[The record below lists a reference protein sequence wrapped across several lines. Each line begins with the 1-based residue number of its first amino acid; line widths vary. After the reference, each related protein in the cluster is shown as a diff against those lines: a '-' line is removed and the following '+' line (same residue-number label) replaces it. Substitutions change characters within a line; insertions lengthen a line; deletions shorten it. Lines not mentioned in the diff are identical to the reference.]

1 MNTNIS
7 ALIKLAG
14 EADQPGFKTKKEMLD
29 YADSIIERGKLC
41 KRSVDGIDPRMP
53 AILSLLHGQSAA
65 DDMAALHYLNSLGDT
80 LIDQGKTSRE
90 FVSTTPGDKF
100 PDVRPRVEK
109 QIADMV
115 NQADEKSKYVG
126 EIQDMK
132 AGVGRNIVRGGLGI
146 TADALLNDHNGD
158 YGAADTLTSGI
169 GGIGG
174 GLLGSY
180 LAKKT
185 GLKFMG
191 STLANLG
198 GSALGGWGANKL
210 RRHFS

>member
-7 ALIKLAG
+7 ALIKIA
-14 EADQPGFKTKKEMLD
+14 ERKTKKEMLD
-29 YADSIIERGKLC
+29 FADSIIDRGKIY
-41 KRSVDGIDPRMP
+41 KRSVEGIDPTVTP
-53 AILSLLHGQSAA
+53 AILSLLSGQSAA
-65 DDMAALHYLNSLGDT
+65 DDMAALNYNNALGDY
-80 LIDQGKTSRE
+80 LVSRGKLLRDTVSNYRRVTPFRE
-90 FVSTTPGDKF
+90 GHKSEI
-100 PDVRPRVEK
+100 EK
-109 QIADMV
+109 QIADAA
-115 NQADEKSKYVG
+115 NEIDAKSKEVADV
-126 EIQDMK
+126 QDLK